1 MEKELAKAV
10 ALLTDAIMVLEVYK
24 VAPAFQTRIEE
35 FIEKL
40 GDDRVMELMRIN
52 NQWSGK

>member
-52 NQWSGK
+52 NQ